1 MIFDPRGAAA
11 SRIRQKKFEI
21 LKRLQIPPDGLPGS
35 MVLVR
40 SRCGK
45 PTCHC
50 AGGEGHPGWTLTF
63 MLEGKKQV
71 LRISEDLAA
80 EVLRRV
86 NSGREFREAAAEV
99 FAANARLLALG
110 RQERKRQRR

>member
-1 MIFDPRGAAA
+1 MIHEPRGPAA
-11 SRIRQKKFEI
+11 SRIRQKKFQL
-21 LKRLQIPPDGLPGS
+21 LKRVQIPPEGLPGS
-35 MVLVR
+35 MALVR

-71 LRISEDLAA
+71 LRISEDWVA
-80 EVLRRV
+80 EVQRRV
-86 NSGREFREAAAEV
+86 DSGREFREAVAEI

-110 RQERKRQRR
+110 RQEIKRHRR